1 LSGRILSYSQVKE
14 LISMKEIVDIVDKT
28 YRGMAEGTVVNPTKG
43 TLDLGESS
51 SYPPYR
57 ADINSIPAYVGWVDT
72 AGIKWAGG
80 WTDNPSKGLPYV
92 SAVIVLVNPHNG
104 MFTAVMDGTYI
115 TNMRTGAQTAVAL
128 RYLLGSKSSI
138 SLGIYGAGVQG
149 RTQTMAI
156 SEVTDIERLRIY
168 DISVQAAESFVRDM
182 KDYVKGKIEI
192 CDNPEAAAESDVV
205 VTVTHAKDKFFK
217 SSWFKPGTILFPMG
231 SFQECE
237 DEALLSAD
245 EIVVDHI
252 AQCLHRGALKE
263 LGEAGKV
270 TEKNISATLGEL
282 SAGKK
287 DIRISDDKKILC
299 IPIGTG
305 AVDIAAA
312 AVVLEKAR
320 ERGTGASFDLA
331 K

>member
-1 LSGRILSYSQVKE
+1 MPGRFLSYSQVKD
-14 LISMKEIVDIVDKT
+14 LVTMKDIVDIVDRT
-28 YRGMAEGTVVNPTKG
+28 YRGMAEGTVINPTKG
-43 TLDLGESS
+43 TLDLGENS

-57 ADINSIPAYVGWVDT
+57 ADINSMPAYVGWVDT

-104 MFTAVMDGTYI
+104 VFTAVMDGTYI

-128 RYLLGSKSSI
+128 KYLLGDKRAI

-156 SEVTDIERLRIY
+156 SEVTNIDRLRVY
-168 DISVQAAESFVRDM
+168 DISSDAAETFLKDM
-182 KDYVKGKIEI
+182 GNFVKGDIEI
-192 CDNPEAAAESDVV
+192 CTQPEDASESDVV
-205 VTVTHAKDKFFK
+205 VTVTHSKDKFFK
-217 SSWFKPGTILFPMG
+217 REWFRPGTILFPMG

-237 DEALLSAD
+237 EQALLSAD
-245 EIVVDHI
+245 MIVVDHV

-263 LGEAGKV
+263 LGESGRIK
-270 TEKNISATLGEL
+270 ENDIYSTLGEL
-282 SAGKK
+282 AAGTKK
-287 DIRISDDKKILC
+287 SVISKDKRILC

-305 AVDIAAA
+305 AVDIAIAA
-312 AVVLEKAR
+312 KVLEKAGKKDI
-320 ERGTGASFDLA
+320 GTAFDLA
-331 K
+331 E